1 MNEILLLSNEPLLE
15 SETAITL
22 DILSAEG
29 DTLRRPELIQKKEL
43 AGKITFNPERCQ
55 IFFLPPP
62 VDPASSQALTPDRTQ
77 WDFYLITIPFTLH
90 KALGESYY
98 EEMTFFVEMANR
110 EETAFDLF
118 PKHITTEIDAKTY
131 TLSPHLTII
140 QAETGTGQIGKHLR
154 FTSLRPTITAF
165 GEGERSFYWVYEEA
179 QEQKGVAPETKHAL
193 IVLQVPRGTS
203 SISATISYETVI
215 VRQVLG
221 VWRHRDGT
229 TEARQIHWDL
239 TKATPFYEEDN
250 AQALVEPVQAGR
262 KASIS
267 DNTYFDV
274 CVVCALAEETQAFM
288 RVAAQ
293 QYGIQFD
300 KVFDK
305 RLDLE
310 YYQTRLPNSQGELLT
325 LQVSWLPAYGPIETS
340 LHLKP
345 LLEASRPRFAAMTGI
360 CAGDRKKV
368 KLGDLIVAECAYLYE
383 AGKII
388 TEPDGQTRQLIEMQT
403 VASTSQVLQYV
414 RGFEEWKAPLREM
427 KQARLKRTLKANEE
441 PRCVVAPMASG
452 MAVRSDNP
460 FPWLREK
467 YHRNTVGL
475 DMEAASFYRAF
486 GALSHI
492 HALVVKGVSDYGDG
506 SKNDRFH
513 DYAARASAVYLL
525 TFIQEYVTEETMPR
539 RDMLPPTDRAGPS
552 GVWNVPFGRNPH
564 FTGRDDLLD
573 QLRQHL
579 SPEVQDDQT
588 TTRRAALTQPQA
600 IKGLGGIGKTQIA
613 VEYAYRFRD
622 LYTHT
627 LWVNAASG
635 EALITSFVALAELLP
650 SFSAKS
656 ERDQGKLVAA
666 IKRWLEQC
674 EQEWLLI
681 FDNADNISLVRQYL
695 PQRGKG
701 SILLTTRAHAVGSL
715 AASIEV
721 EKMGLMEGT
730 QFLLR
735 RAQRFDHA
743 LDEEVNKA
751 GNVVIALDHFPLAL
765 DQAGA
770 YIEETGCGFSDY
782 LQIYQDHRR
791 ELLAKRGLQATDY
804 PDSVA
809 TTWSLSFHRVEQ
821 ANPAAAA
828 LLRLCA
834 FLAPDAI
841 PEELLSKGASD
852 WSLPLQQAAADAF

>member
-360 CAGDRKKV
+360 CAGDKKKV
-368 KLGDLIVAECAYLYE
+368 KPGDLIVADQAYFYDS
-383 AGKII
+383 GKFVLDQSG
-388 TEPDGQTRQLIEMQT
+388 E
-403 VASTSQVLQYV
+403 QVLLHNTDVYRIGTKVKHFIQM
-414 RGFEEWKAPLREM
+414 FEQWKSA
-427 KQARLKRTLKANEE
+427 
-441 PRCVVAPMASG
+441 VAPMEPGCHIGAIASG
-452 MAVRSDNP
+452 SAVRGDRP
-460 FPWLREK
+460 FDRIQFPL
-467 YHRNTVGL
+467 RNTL
-475 DMEAASFYRAF
+475 AIDMEGAAFYRTLADF
-486 GALSHI
+486 PDILS
-492 HALVVKGVSDYGDG
+492 LLVKGVSDYADGD
-506 SKNDRFH
+506 KNDAYHQF
-513 DYAARASAVYLL
+513 ASAVSAMYMLA
-525 TFIQEYVTEETMPR
+525 FIQEYVTAERMPKIQ
-539 RDMLPPTDRAGPS
+539 M
-552 GVWNVPFGRNPH
+552 H
-564 FTGRDDLLD
+564 
-573 QLRQHL
+573 
-579 SPEVQDDQT
+579 
-588 TTRRAALTQPQA
+588 
-600 IKGLGGIGKTQIA
+600 
-613 VEYAYRFRD
+613 
-622 LYTHT
+622 
-627 LWVNAASG
+627 
-635 EALITSFVALAELLP
+635 
-650 SFSAKS
+650 
-656 ERDQGKLVAA
+656 
-666 IKRWLEQC
+666 
-674 EQEWLLI
+674 
-681 FDNADNISLVRQYL
+681 
-695 PQRGKG
+695 
-701 SILLTTRAHAVGSL
+701 
-715 AASIEV
+715 
-721 EKMGLMEGT
+721 
-730 QFLLR
+730 
-735 RAQRFDHA
+735 
-743 LDEEVNKA
+743 
-751 GNVVIALDHFPLAL
+751 
-765 DQAGA
+765 
-770 YIEETGCGFSDY
+770 
-782 LQIYQDHRR
+782 
-791 ELLAKRGLQATDY
+791 
-804 PDSVA
+804 
-809 TTWSLSFHRVEQ
+809 
-821 ANPAAAA
+821 
-828 LLRLCA
+828 
-834 FLAPDAI
+834 
-841 PEELLSKGASD
+841 
-852 WSLPLQQAAADAF
+852 